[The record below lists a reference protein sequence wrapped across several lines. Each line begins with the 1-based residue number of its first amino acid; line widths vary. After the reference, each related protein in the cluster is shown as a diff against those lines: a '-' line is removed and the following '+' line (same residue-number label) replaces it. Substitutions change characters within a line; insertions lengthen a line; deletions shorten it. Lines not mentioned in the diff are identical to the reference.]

1 MQILKLKGNK
11 AKVISVA
18 IKTLNAGGIIIYP
31 TETCYGLG
39 VDATNQDAVNKLISY
54 KTFRDD
60 KPISVAVTDRK
71 MAEKYV
77 KLNATAKN
85 LYKEYLPGPFTIVS
99 KGKGKVANGVESNTK
114 TLGVRIPKYDFM
126 LELTKVFGKPITAT
140 SANVSYKKT
149 PYCVKDILTHTSEKQ
164 QALIDLIIDA
174 GKLPKNDPSTVIDTT
189 LDDVNILRQGDI
201 VIRHKHKVI
210 THGEEETRVFGEK
223 LIKNLIE
230 KKLDIP
236 IIIAFQGE
244 LGTGKTQMSK
254 GMALALGIKQEIT
267 SPTYIISRE
276 YKLKKNFVKFVHMDI
291 YKLME
296 GKEIWDVG
304 LAEMLEEKSLIVI
317 EWAEKVSEIIKDL
330 KGKAFVVWINMYHK
344 SENER
349 IIEYGEFE

>member
-11 AKVISVA
+11 AKAISTA
-18 IKTLNAGGIIIYP
+18 IKTLKEGGIIIYP

-39 VDATNQDAVNKLISY
+39 VDATNGEAVNKLISY

-77 KLNATAKN
+77 TLNSTAKN

-99 KGKGKVANGVESNTK
+99 KGRGKVAKGVESNTG
-114 TLGVRIPKYDFM
+114 TLGIRIPKYDFM
-126 LELTKVFGKPITAT
+126 LKLTKVFGKPITAT

-149 PYCVKDILTHTSEKQ
+149 PYSVKDILTHTTKKQ

-174 GKLPKNDPSTVIDTT
+174 GTLPKNDPSTVIDTT
-189 LDDVNILRQGDI
+189 LDDVNILRQGSI

-210 THGEEETRVFGEK
+210 THSEEETRGFGEK
-223 LIKNLIE
+223 LVENLIA
-230 KKLDIP
+230 KKLNKP

-254 GMALALGIKQEIT
+254 GMAKALGIKQEIT
-267 SPTYIISRE
+267 SPTYIIARE
-276 YKLKKNFVKFVHMDI
+276 YKLKKNFAKFVHMDI

-304 LAEMLEEKSLIVI
+304 LAEMLKEKNLIVI
-317 EWAEKVSEIIKDL
+317 EWAEKISQIL
-330 KGKAFVVWINMYHK
+330 KEQSKKAFIVWINMYHK
-344 SENER
+344 SESER